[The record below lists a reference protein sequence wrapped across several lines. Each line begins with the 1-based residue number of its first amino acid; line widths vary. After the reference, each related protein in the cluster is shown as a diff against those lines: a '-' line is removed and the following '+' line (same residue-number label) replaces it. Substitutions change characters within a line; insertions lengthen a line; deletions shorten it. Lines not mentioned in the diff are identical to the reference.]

1 MMSTVNVLED
11 ENIRISYEQL
21 AEVEAGVID
30 EDQISQWQQ
39 ASPQD
44 LSWLPEE

>member
-1 MMSTVNVLED
+1 MMSTINALEE

-21 AEVEAGVID
+21 SEVEAGVID

-39 ASPQD
+39 ATPQD